1 MRDMRRRRRRRLQH
15 ARFQHDVLGH
25 GADTMTQHVTSGG
38 GDETLLVKGATETV
52 VP

>member
-1 MRDMRRRRRRRLQH
+1 MRDFSMRGRRRRRFQH
-15 ARFQHDVLGH
+15 AVLGH

-38 GDETLLVKGATETV
+38 GDETLSVKGAAETV